1 MSIVLFQLTDDAVCI
16 VEQDENEKKHGYNY
30 FFLFNS
36 NNCDEY
42 ARRLPEDKIYTLTWS
57 GKTDPKLCA
66 FNFTGGEDQH
76 FLDFTVCFESEEF
89 DFPSFD
95 VELVVTNATKRWVYD
110 SSDDEIDRKCVAK
123 ARDMMFKLVISK
135 NYQESSSKLKLKI
148 TSEVKV
154 NVADIWDQ
162 VGKAIKDMI
171 PLAIVVIV
179 LLCVVSNKHA
189 RQQCCSVITS
199 VKDKIMGTTV
209 RPRRDSIGNNSAHS
223 VPLHVHETRQNY
235 SPSAPF
241 ISTELEA
248 AVLQNSPAEPDG
260 SAIPQS
266 DSKPDTPP
274 PSYDE
279 VVKNPDSKND
289 IS

>member
-1 MSIVLFQLTDDAVCI
+1 MKTRRNVYIITAVIYMVLIRIIACYTVDLF
-16 VEQDENEKKHGYNY
+16 
-30 FFLFNS
+30 FNS

-66 FNFTGGEDQH
+66 FNFTGGEDHH

-110 SSDDEIDRKCVAK
+110 SSDDEIDRICVAK
-123 ARDMMFKLVISK
+123 ARDMMFKLVVSK

-171 PLAIVVIV
+171 PVAIVVII
-179 LLCVVSNKHA
+179 LLCVVSNKRA

-209 RPRRDSIGNNSAHS
+209 RPRRDSIGNSAHS
-223 VPLHVHETRQNY
+223 VPLHVDETRQNY
-235 SPSAPF
+235 SPS
-241 ISTELEA
+241 ELET
-248 AVLQNSPAEPDG
+248 AVLQNSPAEPGG

-266 DSKPDTPP
+266 DSKPDAPP